1 MYGKEMISE
10 RLHRYNIFCKYNNF
24 LKLKSII
31 IKYLVNITI
40 AFINIIFFENN
51 NMLPLFLFFL
61 NKKSIK
67 GIISNNDEKPI
78 LK

>member
-1 MYGKEMISE
+1 MISE

-31 IKYLVNITI
+31 IKYLINITI
-40 AFINIIFFENN
+40 RFINIIFFESN
-51 NMLPLFLFFL
+51 NMLPLFFL
-61 NKKSIK
+61 NKKSIN

>member
-1 MYGKEMISE
+1 MYGNEMISE

-31 IKYLVNITI
+31 IKYLINITI
-40 AFINIIFFENN
+40 RFINIIFFESN
-51 NMLPLFLFFL
+51 NMLPLFFL
-61 NKKSIK
+61 NKKSIN

>member
-1 MYGKEMISE
+1 MISE

-31 IKYLVNITI
+31 IKYLINITI
-40 AFINIIFFENN
+40 RFINIMFFEIN
-51 NMLPLFLFFL
+51 NMLPLFFL
-61 NKKSIK
+61 NKKSIN

>member
-1 MYGKEMISE
+1 MISE

-31 IKYLVNITI
+31 IKYLINITI
-40 AFINIIFFENN
+40 RFINIIFFENN
-51 NMLPLFLFFL
+51 NMLPLFFL
-61 NKKSIK
+61 NKKSIN

>member
-1 MYGKEMISE
+1 MYGNEMISE
-10 RLHRYNIFCKYNNF
+10 RLHRYNIFCKYNKF

-31 IKYLVNITI
+31 IKYLINITI
-40 AFINIIFFENN
+40 RFINIIFFENN
-51 NMLPLFLFFL
+51 NMLPLFFL
-61 NKKSIK
+61 NKKSIN

>member
-1 MYGKEMISE
+1 MYGNEMISE

-31 IKYLVNITI
+31 IKYLINITI
-40 AFINIIFFENN
+40 RFINIMFFEIN
-51 NMLPLFLFFL
+51 NMLPLFFL
-61 NKKSIK
+61 NKKSIN

>member
-1 MYGKEMISE
+1 MYGNEMISE

-24 LKLKSII
+24 LKLKSIT
-31 IKYLVNITI
+31 IKYLINITI
-40 AFINIIFFENN
+40 RFMNIIFFENN
-51 NMLPLFLFFL
+51 NMLPLFFL
-61 NKKSIK
+61 NKKSIN

>member
-1 MYGKEMISE
+1 MYGNEMVSE

-31 IKYLVNITI
+31 IKYLINITI
-40 AFINIIFFENN
+40 RFINIIFFENN
-51 NMLPLFLFFL
+51 NMLPLFFL
-61 NKKSIK
+61 NKKSIN

>member
-1 MYGKEMISE
+1 MYGNEMISE

-31 IKYLVNITI
+31 IKYLINITI
-40 AFINIIFFENN
+40 RFINIIFFENN
-51 NMLPLFLFFL
+51 NMLPLFFL
-61 NKKSIK
+61 NKKSIN

>member
-1 MYGKEMISE
+1 MHGNEMISE

-31 IKYLVNITI
+31 IKYLINITI
-40 AFINIIFFENN
+40 RFINIIFFESN
-51 NMLPLFLFFL
+51 NMLPLFFL
-61 NKKSIK
+61 NKKSIN

>member
-1 MYGKEMISE
+1 MISE

-31 IKYLVNITI
+31 IKYLINITI
-40 AFINIIFFENN
+40 RFINIMFFEIN
-51 NMLPLFLFFL
+51 NMLPLFFL
-61 NKKSIK
+61 NKKSIN

-78 LK
+78 LKIGRAHV